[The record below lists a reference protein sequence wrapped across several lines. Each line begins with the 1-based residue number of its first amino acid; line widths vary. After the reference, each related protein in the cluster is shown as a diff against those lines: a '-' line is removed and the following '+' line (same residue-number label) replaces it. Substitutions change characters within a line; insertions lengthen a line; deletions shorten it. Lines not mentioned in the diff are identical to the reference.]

1 MSAETFLPVCV
12 ECRSAKVKCEKV
24 FPCSR
29 CVSLGLPCL
38 PQTRKRGRPSDG
50 DLPLMDVR
58 LALRAYAVHLDDR
71 AREMIAALIGLQFWK
86 NKWFERNVGHRP
98 VAPIKDPDFVAKTW
112 LNMEASCASPS
123 PDIIIRNLENFEEW
137 LPAEMLAL
145 RKCATK
151 NSATLFQYH
160 SFGCHRVQPNK
171 RFEEMF
177 ANAEDILDQDVEAAK
192 AFAIRDLICGVNTE
206 TLRKQRPPDI
216 LHRMCSNSDH
226 ADYFQDQISMLV
238 GKGGPGRVVGCDGV
252 YSMQLKNGQD
262 VICQSQRWFYISAGG
277 ETGAMFM
284 VMTPLPGENRYLRD
298 PPPQNVG
305 LGRRGERLATAPT
318 HTNNSVKLTGLAES
332 DIYSL
337 GSIASAAGSVSL
349 GEDPAVK
356 RNVSGACSGLQ
367 PSQEQNSVAI
377 VKLTT
382 APCETV
388 DKLDEVLKE
397 GDVEIVI
404 PDSFIDNMVLNLGE
418 FFEWVA

>member
-86 NKWFERNVGHRP
+86 NKWFERNGVGSCAI
-98 VAPIKDPDFVAKTW
+98 APKIEEPDFVAKTW
-112 LNMEASCASPS
+112 LELEATSQAP
-123 PDIIIRNLENFEEW
+123 PIDVIIRNLENFEEW
-137 LPAEMLAL
+137 VPADILAL
-145 RKCATK
+145 RQCATN

-192 AFAIRDLICGVNTE
+192 AFAVRDMICGTNAE
-206 TLRKQRPPDI
+206 AMRKQKPPDI

-226 ADYFQDQISMLV
+226 GDYFQDLVSMLV
-238 GKGGPGRVVGCDGV
+238 GKGGPGRTVSCDGV
-252 YSMQLKNGQD
+252 YCMHLKTDQD
-262 VICQSQRWFYISAGG
+262 VICQVTRWFFIGDGG
-277 ETGAMFM
+277 RSGAYLI
-284 VMTPLPGENRYLRD
+284 VITPLPGENSYLRD

-305 LGRRGERLATAPT
+305 FGRETRAERQAAAKLAKRARTSG
-318 HTNNSVKLTGLAES
+318 NES
-332 DIYSL
+332 SL
-337 GSIASAAGSVSL
+337 GSGSAAGSASL
-349 GEDPAVK
+349 SEDPALK
-356 RNVSGACSGLQ
+356 RSTSATSSGQ
-367 PSQEQNSVAI
+367 PSQVNRSAPGGVADK
-377 VKLTT
+377 KL
-382 APCETV
+382 
-388 DKLDEVLKE
+388 KKDELPKE

-404 PDSFIDNMVLNLGE
+404 PDSFMEDMVSNLGE
-418 FFEWVA
+418 FLEWMQ